1 MNVGFSVILS
11 VATET
16 SAGLYWILRHVV
28 PQNDVIDRHP
38 ERSVTKSKT
47 TQKASVAKMS
57 SLIFITEPR
66 SRGFA
71 PSSVVLRH
79 RHPDAEGGRIQ

>member
-1 MNVGFSVILS
+1 MTIGLSVILS
-11 VATET
+11 EA
-16 SAGLYWILRHVV
+16 
-28 PQNDVIDRHP
+28 
-38 ERSVTKSKT
+38 KT

-66 SRGFA
+66 SRGYA
-71 PSSVVLRH
+71 PSSEVLPL

>member
-1 MNVGFSVILS
+1 MRI
-11 VATET
+11 
-16 SAGLYWILRHVV
+16 
-28 PQNDVIDRHP
+28 
-38 ERSVTKSKT
+38 

-71 PSSVVLRH
+71 PSSAGHYWILRH
-79 RHPDAEGGRIQ
+79 VVPQNDVVVRHPGTTSDGIQCWFVSLNF